1 MVNVLSMAKKS
12 LLGFLLS
19 TTMVVSYPL
28 HAEQQFISPDLAFI
42 PTISGNKVS
51 IKIASGTYLYKDK
64 ISVVDSRTNKQL
76 NIKFTNNPIVKKFPH
91 IETPQR
97 LFLSKADFIVNVPSK
112 TIIQITYQGCS
123 AQGLCYPPQRKILK
137 VE

>member
-1 MVNVLSMAKKS
+1 MVNVLSMVKKS
-12 LLGFLLS
+12 LLSFLLS
-19 TTMVVSYPL
+19 TTIVFSFPI

-51 IKIASGTYLYKDK
+51 IKIASGTYLYKNK
-64 ISVVDSRTNKQL
+64 ISVIDSRTNKQL
-76 NIKFTNNPIVKKFPH
+76 NIKFTNNPILKKFPN
-91 IETPQR
+91 IDAPQK
-97 LFLSKADFIVNVPSK
+97 LFLLKADFIVSVPSK
-112 TIIQITYQGCS
+112 TTIQIIYQGCS